1 MKKERVKKSKQG
13 NANGQANTSGTS
25 GNGTTSADQQQV
37 QVQQQAQ
44 QQTAIET
51 AGTIS
56 VTVSQ
61 AQAQQLEQAAANGQ
75 QHVVTQHENADGTT
89 SLSIAQVQTLDG
101 HQLAIGNLNQ
111 ATLIRTSESIE
122 AGIIATHEPTLRPH
136 TELFRVGNTVY
147 TIEERRPDQ
156 PNRLT

>member
-1 MKKERVKKSKQG
+1 MIFTG

-44 QQTAIET
+44 QQTTIET

-111 ATLIRTSESIE
+111 VGVCGME
-122 AGIIATHEPTLRPH
+122 AVT
-136 TELFRVGNTVY
+136 
-147 TIEERRPDQ
+147 RRCSFDRYCQ
-156 PNRLT
+156 DKSLNLCSSVLSFL

>member
-1 MKKERVKKSKQG
+1 MWTQTKLVVYSSCFFYLNIIEG
-13 NANGQANTSGTS
+13 ANGQANTSGT
-25 GNGTTSADQQQV
+25 GNGTVATTAE
-37 QVQQQAQ
+37 QQQAQ
-44 QQTAIET
+44 QVQQQNNIET

-111 ATLIRTSESIE
+111 
-122 AGIIATHEPTLRPH
+122 
-136 TELFRVGNTVY
+136 V
-147 TIEERRPDQ
+147 
-156 PNRLT
+156 

>member
-1 MKKERVKKSKQG
+1 MYSITINTLLFRFVSPIGQAA
-13 NANGQANTSGTS
+13 NANQANG
-25 GNGTTSADQQQV
+25 GNGTNPGNGTVVAGDQVGQQAQQVVQQQAQQQ

-44 QQTAIET
+44 QQTTIDST
-51 AGTIS
+51 GTIS

-61 AQAQQLEQAAANGQ
+61 AQAQQIEQAAANGQ

-111 ATLIRTSESIE
+111 VCFLITN
-122 AGIIATHEPTLRPH
+122 P
-136 TELFRVGNTVY
+136 
-147 TIEERRPDQ
+147 
-156 PNRLT
+156 